1 MMRKGAPKPKPEH
14 TVGHALANTKILS
27 LGLAVK
33 LGSIVVHADELTG
46 LDGRE
51 LDRQVIRQ
59 ALADPE
65 VIQWVKDMGCLLPVK
80 RIK

>member
-1 MMRKGAPKPKPEH
+1 MRKGAHKPKPGQ
-14 TVGHALANTKILS
+14 TLAHALANTKILT

-46 LDGRE
+46 PDGRE
-51 LDRQVIRQ
+51 LDCQVIRQ
-59 ALADPE
+59 ALEDTE
-65 VIQWVKDMGCLLPVK
+65 VVAWIKDMGCLLPVK

>member
-1 MMRKGAPKPKPEH
+1 MRKGTRKPKPDQ
-14 TVGHALANTKILS
+14 TVAHALANTTFLTLS
-27 LGLAVK
+27 LAVK

-46 LDGRE
+46 PDGRE

-59 ALADPE
+59 ALEDTE
-65 VIQWVKDMGCLLPVK
+65 VVAWIKDMGCLLPVK